1 LSLGAVVATAGALAL
16 GGVPGSAHGASSG
29 RRSAKDV
36 SSCVLGSSGSRIRHV
51 IYLQFDNTHLSRDNP
66 RVPSDLQQMPNL
78 LDFLTDHGVVINH
91 EHTPLI
97 AHTADDI
104 VTSETGVYGARHG
117 MPISNEYNY
126 YRPDGSTDTAGS
138 FAYWTDPIVDYD
150 TSNSAPVGDPT
161 PTMVSPTGRIA
172 PAPWVPYTRAGC
184 NFGSVA
190 AANTELENTVPD
202 VANVFGQ
209 NSPQAAEAANP
220 KLQNEAAADFE
231 GLSVHC
237 AAGSPAC
244 SRAHGGVVDRLVD
257 EPGGY
262 RHFRALFGN
271 KYVAGL
277 ISPNGPVRNLYGKV
291 IKDSSG
297 DIGFPGYNAMTA
309 ANALAYTADMQEH
322 GVPVT
327 YTYLSDLHES
337 WQTGNPFGPGEA
349 GYERQLHAENAAF
362 GVFFHRLAA
371 DGITPANTLFVVTA
385 DEGDRFVGSA
395 PTPSNCDGVH
405 ITCHYQ
411 RIGELDAN
419 LTALLA
425 RKGVNVPFDVAAD
438 SAPAIYAHHQPAR
451 DNAGVR
457 HLERALARL
466 RVADPLTGG
475 TARLTRYLADPV
487 ELRILHLVTGDPRR
501 TPTLISFG
509 NTAYWQQSG
518 AATCPGSCIT
528 EDPTEAWN
536 HGDVAPVI
544 NTTWLGMVGPGVR
557 HLGIDP
563 RVWSDHTD
571 IRPTMLT
578 LLGLRDDYQHDGV
591 TLTQLLQPSVLPYS
605 LRVHQVTLGR
615 LERVYTQLE
624 APVGR
629 FGLATLRIS
638 TAALASYS
646 SGDRRYTS
654 LEETLSDLGSW
665 RDWLAVKMRNML
677 EAAAYAHR
685 PIDES
690 QATRLIGEGREL
702 LRRVVR
708 LANHVT

>member
-1 LSLGAVVATAGALAL
+1 
-16 GGVPGSAHGASSG
+16 
-29 RRSAKDV
+29 
-36 SSCVLGSSGSRIRHV
+36 
-51 IYLQFDNTHLSRDNP
+51 
-66 RVPSDLQQMPNL
+66 
-78 LDFLTDHGVVINH
+78 
-91 EHTPLI
+91 
-97 AHTADDI
+97 
-104 VTSETGVYGARHG
+104 
-117 MPISNEYNY
+117 
-126 YRPDGSTDTAGS
+126 
-138 FAYWTDPIVDYD
+138 
-150 TSNSAPVGDPT
+150 
-161 PTMVSPTGRIA
+161 
-172 PAPWVPYTRAGC
+172 
-184 NFGSVA
+184 
-190 AANTELENTVPD
+190 
-202 VANVFGQ
+202 
-209 NSPQAAEAANP
+209 
-220 KLQNEAAADFE
+220 
-231 GLSVHC
+231 
-237 AAGSPAC
+237 
-244 SRAHGGVVDRLVD
+244 
-257 EPGGY
+257 
-262 RHFRALFGN
+262 
-271 KYVAGL
+271 
-277 ISPNGPVRNLYGKV
+277 
-291 IKDSSG
+291 
-297 DIGFPGYNAMTA
+297 
-309 ANALAYTADMQEH
+309 
-322 GVPVT
+322 
-327 YTYLSDLHES
+327 
-337 WQTGNPFGPGEA
+337 
-349 GYERQLHAENAAF
+349 
-362 GVFFHRLAA
+362 
-371 DGITPANTLFVVTA
+371 
-385 DEGDRFVGSA
+385 
-395 PTPSNCDGVH
+395 
-405 ITCHYQ
+405 
-411 RIGELDAN
+411 
-419 LTALLA
+419 
-425 RKGVNVPFDVAAD
+425 
-438 SAPAIYAHHQPAR
+438 
-451 DNAGVR
+451 
-457 HLERALARL
+457 
-466 RVADPLTGG
+466 
-475 TARLTRYLADPV
+475 
-487 ELRILHLVTGDPRR
+487 VTGDPRR

-578 LLGLRDDYQHDGV
+578 LLGLRDDYEHDGV